1 MTKVLLQFSMSLD
14 GFVAGPDISV
24 EHPMGRGGERL
35 HQWMFRSDGVVDDL
49 DREMAHEISA
59 APGAVILGR
68 RTFDVGIGQWEDTPF
83 PVPSFV
89 LTHRPREPLAM
100 KSSTFTFIT
109 DGIESALRQARQA
122 AGGKHVVVMGADAAR
137 QFLAAGLV
145 DDLRLQLVPVLLG
158 AGAMLFPENERIEL
172 TATRTIQ
179 SSTVTHLRYEVG
191 ERIGED

>member
-14 GFVAGPDISV
+14 GFVAGPNISV

-89 LTHRPREPLAM
+89 LTHRPREPIAM

-158 AGAMLFPENERIEL
+158 AGATLFPENERIAL